1 MIWLT
6 YFLTILISV
15 NAFGFDS
22 GKEEYR
28 QREKNK
34 QQIILSGKA
43 YNLNSNNLHLVDQSE
58 ETKKKHEGKILRQL
72 EKKDYSIDNNDIK
85 NDNNVIEAALENT
98 DEASMASMWNLINF
112 DISDCENLGVQ
123 PDRQKSQVQEEVP
136 TSEHLFDDDTESN
149 EDTSGCIEVDDF
161 DDFKLDELISNE
173 EKVSGHSDESL
184 NKENNIPEQNKAQ
197 RQNSRAKNSKQ
208 SDAAKHRNSNH
219 HLRKELKTN
228 PENSYSNDRSKTT
241 VNESVGNKKQMWWSN
256 TDIPY
261 DFIES
266 TINRGKDEIL
276 DFFANST
283 ESDFLKFAKELSNE
297 LSCKTRETSKTSVKK
312 LELFISGIRSF
323 LESQVVDNK
332 LNMFDNSDYIVKS
345 FGDISSDTDENE
357 YIKTSDSSSSK
368 ELEKLENAL
377 TRINKVSEFLN
388 QNKNSNGDGK
398 LDQVVFEQIFLSDN
412 EYSFSDKN
420 AEYYEEDYEGDYEE
434 DYEVNE
440 NYLTEKDSD
449 YLVDE

>member
-1 MIWLT
+1 
-6 YFLTILISV
+6 
-15 NAFGFDS
+15 
-22 GKEEYR
+22 
-28 QREKNK
+28 
-34 QQIILSGKA
+34 
-43 YNLNSNNLHLVDQSE
+43 
-58 ETKKKHEGKILRQL
+58 
-72 EKKDYSIDNNDIK
+72 
-85 NDNNVIEAALENT
+85 
-98 DEASMASMWNLINF
+98 
-112 DISDCENLGVQ
+112 
-123 PDRQKSQVQEEVP
+123 
-136 TSEHLFDDDTESN
+136 
-149 EDTSGCIEVDDF
+149 
-161 DDFKLDELISNE
+161 
-173 EKVSGHSDESL
+173 
-184 NKENNIPEQNKAQ
+184 
-197 RQNSRAKNSKQ
+197 
-208 SDAAKHRNSNH
+208 
-219 HLRKELKTN
+219 
-228 PENSYSNDRSKTT
+228 
-241 VNESVGNKKQMWWSN
+241 MWWSN

-398 LDQVVFEQIFLSDN
+398 LDQVVFEQIFLSNN

-449 YLVDE
+449 YLVDELGDEN